1 MVYSFE
7 GKMEVNWIRG
17 LTVEVVRGY
26 RITDIFRIHETTG
39 FPCGQNV
46 RSKCKREIKKT

>member
-7 GKMEVNWIRG
+7 GKMEVNWTRG

-26 RITDIFRIHETTG
+26 RIIDIF
-39 FPCGQNV
+39 
-46 RSKCKREIKKT
+46 